1 MTSLSADERKA
12 RLAAALRQNLHRR
25 KAAAR
30 AAAGQAQDGADTGR
44 AQEPDPA

>member
-1 MTSLSADERKA
+1 MTTSSQDARKA

-30 AAAGQAQDGADTGR
+30 ASAETDAPNAVPEIPEPNTGN
-44 AQEPDPA
+44 

>member
-1 MTSLSADERKA
+1 MTSTPADARKA

-30 AAAGQAQDGADTGR
+30 AEEQVPDNPAQKP
-44 AQEPDPA
+44 EPDPA